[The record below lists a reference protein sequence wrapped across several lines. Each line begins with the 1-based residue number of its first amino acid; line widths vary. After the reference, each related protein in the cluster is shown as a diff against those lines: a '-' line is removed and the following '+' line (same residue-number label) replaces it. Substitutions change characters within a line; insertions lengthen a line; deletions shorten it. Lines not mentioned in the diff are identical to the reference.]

1 MLPGEKMNFR
11 LNIRNAG
18 FWNSGPGCLHYGAK
32 SNDDSDGKENGKKV
46 TGLDK
51 QNNTFARA
59 PCLFVHVFAVTARL

>member
-32 SNDDSDGKENGKKV
+32 SNDDSDGKENGKKSK
-46 TGLDK
+46 TTPLH
-51 QNNTFARA
+51 
-59 PCLFVHVFAVTARL
+59 VHHAFLYMSLPSLQDYD